1 MGRLDAGPACDNID
15 AMNDADLRAILCR
28 EEKRYGKAWNPATRW
43 KVIQDTITWAEA
55 QSTVQ
60 RNDPTKR
67 HAEEMVK
74 LRRMQSIT
82 RSK

>member
-1 MGRLDAGPACDNID
+1 VR
-15 AMNDADLRAILCR
+15 DLKQR
-28 EEKRYGKAWNPATRW
+28 EESKRERGWNPATRW

-55 QSTVQ
+55 QSTVR

-67 HAEEMVK
+67 HAEETVK
-74 LRRMQSIT
+74 LRQMQSTT

>member
-1 MGRLDAGPACDNID
+1 VRDGKKAEEIK
-15 AMNDADLRAILCR
+15 R
-28 EEKRYGKAWNPATRW
+28 ERNWNPATRW

-55 QSTVQ
+55 QSTGR
-60 RNDPTKR
+60 RNDPAKR

-74 LRRMQSIT
+74 LRRMKSAT